1 MAFRKSYQ
9 LSWLAVCLY
18 TFSLVLPSL
27 DFTRFH
33 LFGYWTDLTGKDGFG
48 FLTLLYQV
56 LKSGDMPLMATLAIV
71 YVGIGDVLLWL
82 SPFFNAP
89 QWRSRHRGHIYGK
102 LLGIFS
108 VGAIA
113 IGVIVTMGLLCS
125 GYIFAFLS
133 HGVWFAARGM
143 VFYATC
149 CAAQA
154 QERPSNRDFSQVY
167 IKTACHSSS
176 CYVRTRRECYL

>member
-18 TFSLVLPSL
+18 IFSLVLPSL

-48 FLTLLYQV
+48 FLTILYQS
-56 LKSGDMPLMATLAIV
+56 LISEDMPWMATLAIV
-71 YVGIGDVLLWL
+71 YVWIGDVLLWL

-89 QWRSRHRGHIYGK
+89 RWRSRQRGHIYGQ

-113 IGVIVTMGLLCS
+113 MGVIVMMGLLCS

-133 HGVWFAARGM
+133 HAVWFAARWM
-143 VFYATC
+143 VFYATY
-149 CAAQA
+149 CATQA
-154 QERPSNRDFSQVY
+154 QEHPSNRDFSR
-167 IKTACHSSS
+167 A
-176 CYVRTRRECYL
+176 